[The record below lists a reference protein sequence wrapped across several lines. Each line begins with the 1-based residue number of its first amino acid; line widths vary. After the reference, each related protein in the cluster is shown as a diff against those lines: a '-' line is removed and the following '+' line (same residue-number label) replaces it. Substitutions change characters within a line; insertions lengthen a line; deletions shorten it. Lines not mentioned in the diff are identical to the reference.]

1 MAEPIK
7 AVYEG
12 GVFRPTSPVDLKEG
26 AEVEI
31 TPAKPIALPRPKRTP
46 AEVRAMLKAIADLP
60 PEGLDD
66 DPHAG
71 RDHDHYLYG
80 APRRQ

>member
-1 MAEPIK
+1 MKEPIK

-12 GVFRPTSPVDLKEG
+12 GVFRPTSPVNLPEG
-26 AEVEI
+26 SEVEI
-31 TPAKPIALPRPKRTP
+31 IPPKLSGLQQPKRTP

-60 PEGLDD
+60 PEGPND
-66 DPHAG
+66 DPHVA

>member
-1 MAEPIK
+1 MKEPIK
-7 AVYEG
+7 AVFEG
-12 GVFRPTSPVDLKEG
+12 GVFRPKSPVDLPEG

-31 TPAKPIALPRPKRTP
+31 MPPKPTELPRPKRTP
-46 AEVRAMLKAIADLP
+46 AEVRAMLKAIADMP

-66 DPHAG
+66 DPHVA